1 MKAIEENPIMPKRG
15 HLVKFHTPYHDEDPK
30 QLYLLLEVFESNDIY
45 KTRADIL
52 ALGTGF
58 SFPPISKVNLEDL
71 EIVNWNT
78 SELIGH
84 HATALT
90 KTGSNVSGK
99 IVHILEEENAK
110 APLQTLNI
118 HVMLEDESGE
128 MTVGELLLNS
138 FRQQTG
144 KTYF

>member
-15 HLVKFHTPYHDEDPK
+15 HLVKFHTPYPDEDPR
-30 QLYLLLEVFESNDIY
+30 QLYLLLEVKDYDYFD
-45 KTRADIL
+45 TPWADIL

-58 SFPPISKVNLEDL
+58 SFPPINMVKLEDL

-84 HATALT
+84 PATVLT
-90 KTGSNVSGK
+90 EEGLSVSGE
-99 IVHILEEENAK
+99 IVRILEEENTK

-118 HVMLEDESGE
+118 HVMLENEGGE
-128 MTVGELLLNS
+128 MTAGELLLNS
-138 FRQQTG
+138 FRQQTR

>member
-1 MKAIEENPIMPKRG
+1 MKAIVDNPIMPKRG

-71 EIVNWNT
+71 EVVKWDT
-78 SELIGH
+78 EELLGYYGAVLREDGSE
-84 HATALT
+84 
-90 KTGSNVSGK
+90 VPGK
-99 IVHILEEENAK
+99 ILQVFDDENKTEPLESLTVQALIK
-110 APLQTLNI
+110 
-118 HVMLEDESGE
+118 DEKGTEHSGR
-128 MTVGELLLNS
+128 LLMESL
-138 FRQQTG
+138 R
-144 KTYF
+144 